1 MLKTLAIAAGLT
13 LAVSGAALAQSVY
26 YTCSPGYAYSNGACQ
41 PVAATPGGVAA
52 PAAPPAYYQPPPVYS
67 DPHSGGSAG
76 REYPYGGGGPKP
88 D

>member
-41 PVAATPGGVAA
+41 PVAATPGGVVGGAVGTAGSVAGGAVNAA
-52 PAAPPAYYQPPPVYS
+52 
-67 DPHSGGSAG
+67 GSIAG
-76 REYPYGGGGPKP
+76 STVSAVRLILTPY
-88 D
+88 

>member
-1 MLKTLAIAAGLT
+1 VLKTLAIAAGLT
-13 LAVSGAALAQSVY
+13 VAVSGAALAQSVY

-41 PVAATPGGVAA
+41 PVVATPVGVAA
-52 PAAPPAYYQPPPVYS
+52 PAPPPAYYQPPVYS
-67 DPHSGGSAG
+67 DPHSGGGAG